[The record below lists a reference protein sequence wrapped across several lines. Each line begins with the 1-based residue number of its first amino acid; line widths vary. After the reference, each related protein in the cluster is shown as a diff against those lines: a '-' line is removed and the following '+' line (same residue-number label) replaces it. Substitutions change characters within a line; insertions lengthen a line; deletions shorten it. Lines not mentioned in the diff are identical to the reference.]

1 MKPQFLVGALM
12 PGSGQTLVALGLMRA
27 LRNRGLHV
35 QSFKCGPE
43 LAELRYHALATDHE
57 PANLDAW
64 MASHTHLQTLYNSYG
79 EKADVCLVEG
89 KGGLF
94 DGFRKAQGSGAELAR
109 LMRIPVVLVVS
120 ARNAGYSTAAMLQG
134 FKHFYT
140 DLKIAGVIFNQV
152 TSAAQL

>member
-64 MASHTHLQTLYNSYG
+64 MASHTHLQTLYNGYG

-89 KGGLF
+89 RG
-94 DGFRKAQGSGAELAR
+94 DCSTVSGRHREAGPNW
-109 LMRIPVVLVVS
+109 PV
-120 ARNAGYSTAAMLQG
+120 
-134 FKHFYT
+134 
-140 DLKIAGVIFNQV
+140 
-152 TSAAQL
+152 